1 MGRIPKLGL
10 GKGILATRAFQKF
23 FRYENIKDIAKHYG
37 IYSFEELHQL
47 IKNHSPIKDDSSFII
62 CDLIYVN
69 QKHSPKKSFHAICV
83 DNLEP
88 LALFAGYD
96 PGKIFYGEAWFQNE
110 KKRRNIKRSDFP
122 IKYTKVIDALRLR
135 WQRLFVEKNKTFMG
149 WHKQQTKKS
158 EEQRAQFI
166 GQTLRYLK
174 NKKSK

>member
-1 MGRIPKLGL
+1 MARKEERR
-10 GKGILATRAFQKF
+10 KGIVATSAFQKF
-23 FRYENIKDIAKHYG
+23 FRYENIEDIAKHYG
-37 IYSFEELHQL
+37 LYSFEELHNL

-122 IKYTKVIDALRLR
+122 YKYTKVIDALRQR

-149 WHKQQTKKS
+149 WHKEQTRKS
-158 EEQRAQFI
+158 KEQRAKFI

>member
-1 MGRIPKLGL
+1 MGHSI
-10 GKGILATRAFQKF
+10 GKGILATRASKKF
-23 FRYENIKDIAKHYG
+23 FRYENIEDIAKHYG
-37 IYSFEELHQL
+37 IYSFEELHNL

-83 DNLEP
+83 DNLEA

-122 IKYTKVIDALRLR
+122 YKYTKVIDALRQR

-149 WHKQQTKKS
+149 WHNEQTKKAN
-158 EEQRAQFI
+158 EQRAQFL
-166 GQTLRYLK
+166 GRTLRNPK

>member
-1 MGRIPKLGL
+1 MGRKSET

-96 PGKIFYGEAWFQNE
+96 PSKIFYGEAWFQNE
-110 KKRRNIKRSDFP
+110 KKRRNIKRTDFP
-122 IKYTKVIDALRLR
+122 IQYVKVIDALRLR
-135 WQRLFVEKNKTFMG
+135 WQRLFVEKNKIFMG
-149 WHKQQTKKS
+149 WHKEQTRKS
-158 EEQRAQFI
+158 KEQREQFI